1 MLGLVET
8 KVISLTS
15 MGAASLVLGLLPLW
29 LRGGRRPSFDADDC
43 PRHAAGAGPLLTAL
57 LSFGAGALLATALVH
72 MLVEASEV
80 LPRAAPVALLIG
92 FLVLY
97 LVDELVQRVLG
108 HSPAAAR
115 AHRAQP
121 HAACPVD
128 EPCPP
133 CPPGKSPGVRRRDDY
148 GSMDESVNIQRR
160 PTAAVG
166 TSSVE
171 EVHLL
176 SGAEAKSPADSRG
189 PSAEAPGAHLG
200 GAGTA
205 SCWGLLLALCIH
217 SVIEGLAVGLEETPG
232 QVLFLLGAVSSHKLV
247 VSFCLGAEL
256 VGGGVGLV
264 PHLVAVLV
272 FALGSAAGVGVGM
285 ILYAL
290 PGASDPTSDPV
301 LLPALQASAAG
312 TLLYV
317 TLAEVL
323 PRERARSQHNFG
335 RRLLQFLSFTA
346 GVVVITVLVVYL
358 PDGHSDSSVEP

>member
-8 KVISLTS
+8 KVLSLTS

-29 LRGGRRPSFDADDC
+29 LRRAAPGDAAGDC

-72 MLVEASEV
+72 MLVEASEE
-80 LPRAAPVALLIG
+80 LPRAAPVALLVG

-133 CPPGKSPGVRRRDDY
+133 SKSPAVRRRDDY
-148 GSMDESVNIQRR
+148 GSMDESMSIQRR
-160 PTAAVG
+160 PVTSFGTSGEAVG
-166 TSSVE
+166 
-171 EVHLL
+171 LL
-176 SGAEAKSPADSRG
+176 SETSPKDKLPDKPEAAG
-189 PSAEAPGAHLG
+189 GHLEGHG
-200 GAGTA
+200 GAGAGGTA

-217 SVIEGLAVGLEETPG
+217 SVIEGLAVGLEETPQ

-285 ILYAL
+285 VLYAL
-290 PGASDPTSDPV
+290 PGAADASASDPM
-301 LLPALQASAAG
+301 LLPSLQAAAAG

-335 RRLLQFLSFTA
+335 RRLLQFFSFTVGA
-346 GVVVITVLVVYL
+346 VVITALVLYL
-358 PDGHSDSSVEP
+358 PDDHNSSSAKP

>member
-133 CPPGKSPGVRRRDDY
+133 CPPG
-148 GSMDESVNIQRR
+148 R